1 MKNERGFTER
11 GGSKSSRVSKKKVI
25 KKEITMITVSN
36 ILREKNVKSKQIMK
50 TCGVSQHTACNWIR
64 GASVPNMK
72 YIRDLATV
80 SNTHYNRLVQA
91 RENARTI
98 PRTASKTGTRP
109 KWAPTRRGL
118 KPKAATTNAN
128 KAATTSERRCHLMK
142 VAAQFATL
150 SDDEKTV
157 VSMMADALALLEGGA
172 S

>member
-1 MKNERGFTER
+1 MN
-11 GGSKSSRVSKKKVI
+11 
-25 KKEITMITVSN
+25 TVSN
-36 ILREKNVKSKQIMK
+36 ILREKNVKSKQIVK
-50 TCGVSQHTACNWIR
+50 TCGVSQVTACSWIR
-64 GASVPNMK
+64 GASVPHMK
-72 YIRDLATV
+72 YIRDLATM

-91 RENARTI
+91 RDNASAL

-109 KWAPTRRGL
+109 KWSPSRRGL

-128 KAATTSERRCHLMK
+128 KAATTSERRCHLVK